1 MRSVRFV
8 TDAMRPFPTRHP
20 ASARFAAAFDP
31 GHKSALA
38 LAYRAGMKEKSRS
51 EAPGSFR
58 GNKASLPSKPCL
70 ACGRPMSWRRSWAK
84 NWAEVKYCSE
94 RCRRSPAKAG

>member
-1 MRSVRFV
+1 
-8 TDAMRPFPTRHP
+8 MRPFPALAGGFPT
-20 ASARFAAAFDP
+20 ACAVFDP
-31 GHKSALA
+31 AHKSAPA

-51 EAPGSFR
+51 EATGSFR